1 MTNYRFQ
8 QLTIQSCNYQ
18 SELFA
23 LAALSISILNDTVFH
38 FNSKKFQFSGHVVGF
53 MYVEIEQFLLAVC
66 IFFLQYLET
75 MLSPSGQSSSQTP
88 TASSS
93 ARARKRKRL
102 REAVCRL
109 VQNES
114 PALHKRR
121 SSISDAG
128 LLSMSGSF
136 LDCTVSPEKPP
147 DGTFCACSLFTRF

>member
-1 MTNYRFQ
+1 M
-8 QLTIQSCNYQ
+8 
-18 SELFA
+18 
-23 LAALSISILNDTVFH
+23 AAVNVSVLNDIELQFS
-38 FNSKKFQFSGHVVGF
+38 SKQIQFSGHVVGF
-53 MYVEIEQFLLAVC
+53 IYVGVEQFLLTVC
-66 IFFLQYLET
+66 IFFFPPQYLET
-75 MLSPSGQSSSQTP
+75 VLSPSGQSSSQTP
-88 TASSS
+88 TTSSS

-102 REAVCRL
+102 REAVCKL

-147 DGTFCACSLFTRF
+147 DGMFHACSLFTRF

>member
-1 MTNYRFQ
+1 M
-8 QLTIQSCNYQ
+8 
-18 SELFA
+18 
-23 LAALSISILNDTVFH
+23 SILNDTVFH
-38 FNSKKFQFSGHVVGF
+38 FNSKKFRFSGHVVGF
-53 MYVEIEQFLLAVC
+53 MCIEIEPFLLTVR
-66 IFFLQYLET
+66 FFFFSPSQYLET
-75 MLSPSGQSSSQTP
+75 VLSPSGQSSSQTP

-136 LDCTVSPEKPP
+136 LDCSVSPKEAP
-147 DGTFCACSLFTRF
+147 DGMFHACSLFTRF